1 MARYILKRILLMIP
15 VVLGIS
21 LLVFSMLELSPGD
34 PAQII
39 LGMRATPEALE
50 NLREEMGLNQPFWTR
65 YFNYIINAVQ
75 GDFGTSWR
83 TNLPVFNEIMARLL
97 TTVRLALGAMVLVV
111 AIGIPVGILSAVKQY
126 SLLDN
131 MALTGAL
138 ILSSMPAFW
147 LGTLLILL
155 FALKLSWL
163 PAMGNNEVSGYIL
176 PWITLA
182 ASYLA
187 TLVRMTRSSML
198 EVIRADYI
206 KMARAKGANER
217 QVILRHAL
225 RNALLPIVTIV
236 GMNFAGLLGGTVIIE
251 QVFTLNGLG
260 SLAITSVRQ
269 LDVPMVMA
277 EVLFIALITSVI
289 NLIVDVLYASLN
301 PRMTVY
307 EIIAEPLI
315 AGHLRKNSAELEKDV
330 FQMMDTVGL
339 AARLVNAYPHELDG
353 GRRQRIGIAR
363 ALVLQPEFIVCDEP
377 VSALDV
383 SIQAQIL
390 NLLMDL
396 QRDRGLAYMFITHDL
411 SVVKHI
417 SDEIAV
423 MYLGRCV
430 ERGPAKAIFANPLH
444 PYTQAL
450 LQAIPVPNL
459 SRRGMKREILKGEVS
474 SPIDPKP
481 GCRFA
486 ARCPK
491 ATDACRKQDVP
502 LTDRGEGHF
511 CACLNG

>member
-50 NLREEMGLNQPFWTR
+50 NL
-65 YFNYIINAVQ
+65 

-187 TLVRMTRSSML
+187 TSRW
-198 EVIRADYI
+198 RARR
-206 KMARAKGANER
+206 AR
-217 QVILRHAL
+217 
-225 RNALLPIVTIV
+225 
-236 GMNFAGLLGGTVIIE
+236 
-251 QVFTLNGLG
+251 
-260 SLAITSVRQ
+260 TS
-269 LDVPMVMA
+269 
-277 EVLFIALITSVI
+277 
-289 NLIVDVLYASLN
+289 
-301 PRMTVY
+301 
-307 EIIAEPLI
+307 
-315 AGHLRKNSAELEKDV
+315 
-330 FQMMDTVGL
+330 
-339 AARLVNAYPHELDG
+339 
-353 GRRQRIGIAR
+353 GR
-363 ALVLQPEFIVCDEP
+363 
-377 VSALDV
+377 
-383 SIQAQIL
+383 
-390 NLLMDL
+390 
-396 QRDRGLAYMFITHDL
+396 
-411 SVVKHI
+411 
-417 SDEIAV
+417 
-423 MYLGRCV
+423 
-430 ERGPAKAIFANPLH
+430 
-444 PYTQAL
+444 
-450 LQAIPVPNL
+450 
-459 SRRGMKREILKGEVS
+459 
-474 SPIDPKP
+474 
-481 GCRFA
+481 
-486 ARCPK
+486 
-491 ATDACRKQDVP
+491 
-502 LTDRGEGHF
+502 
-511 CACLNG
+511 